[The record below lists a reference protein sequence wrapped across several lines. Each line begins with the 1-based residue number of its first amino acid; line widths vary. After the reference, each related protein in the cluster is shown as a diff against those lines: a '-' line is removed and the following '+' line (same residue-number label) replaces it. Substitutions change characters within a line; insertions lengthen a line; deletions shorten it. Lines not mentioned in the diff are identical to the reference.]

1 MQWCLSYLVERTT
14 RVSRAGSGRRNYLFV
29 VVTFPS
35 EVKLFFQ
42 VVGQTFLLNSI
53 IFPLTLSVHI
63 VSDLPRRD

>member
-1 MQWCLSYLVERTT
+1 M
-14 RVSRAGSGRRNYLFV
+14 

-42 VVGQTFLLNSI
+42 VVSQTFLLNSI

-63 VSDLPRRD
+63 VSNLPLRD